1 MFLLSVWQIQYAKIV
16 FRKCFKQRIIRKLMI
31 KFNCRACGYSTEK
44 NEKPLKCPYC
54 GKMNSM
60 SKEETAS
67 ELIEEA

>member
-1 MFLLSVWQIQYAKIV
+1 
-16 FRKCFKQRIIRKLMI
+16 MI

-60 SKEETAS
+60 GKEETAS